1 MKVVVFAKRSQR
13 QLFMYFGTALMCLFF
28 WQNVLSLI
36 VGNIDENVI
45 LLWKDVLLGIVNL
58 KDKKKPC
65 TYFIIFLF
73 WWLNFT
79 FINAIFL
86 GKRPCFIAFKSEVKL
101 YIESILTSTK
111 QKEFYKY
118 VPLVKYFCNTI
129 CTAPYHLKS
138 IFLLFVLLFLQ

>member
-73 WWLNFT
+73 
-79 FINAIFL
+79 
-86 GKRPCFIAFKSEVKL
+86 
-101 YIESILTSTK
+101 
-111 QKEFYKY
+111 
-118 VPLVKYFCNTI
+118 
-129 CTAPYHLKS
+129 
-138 IFLLFVLLFLQ
+138 